1 MSMQLQND
9 HSSNLCRQ
17 FREIPMVMMLE
28 YKQISDTNRLCPTT
42 TTFNGRNDTI
52 ELSLPS
58 QANIPSIMLISFN
71 ARHNLRPQTNGRS
84 LSTQTI

>member
-42 TTFNGRNDTI
+42 TTFSGKNDTKRVV
-52 ELSLPS
+52 PF
-58 QANIPSIMLISFN
+58 LISKHSL
-71 ARHNLRPQTNGRS
+71 HNINQFQRSPQS
-84 LSTQTI
+84 EASD